1 MGPQIACNHHGP
13 VPFEREKDMTLRK
26 KTLILLS
33 TALLILIVVLYVISK
48 TVILKSYASL
58 EEQNTRAHV
67 QLVLKTLSANISAQ
81 ESKTG
86 DWANWDDTYDFIK
99 KKSPEYIRINPTDK
113 SFSELKINLMLF
125 INSSGQVVFGKAFDL
140 QTQREIPVPQSIQ
153 KHIFPHSLILRHP
166 DKMSRHSGILLLPEG
181 PMIITSRPILT
192 SEGEGPVRGT
202 LVFGRYLDATEIR
215 KMTEESQYSLFL
227 YRIDDMHMP
236 ADFISV
242 LPMLSEKNY
251 IQVRPLNSETVGGYT
266 VLNDVYGKP
275 ALIMKLV
282 LKRDIFN
289 QGKETVRDFIFL
301 IGITGM
307 ILGVITLFVLEKQ
320 ILSRLTLLSGHIR
333 ETGASGDLSKRI
345 SVKGKDELSRLSD
358 EMNRMLEALERSEE
372 NYRNLF
378 ENANDL
384 IQSVDAEGIFLDVN
398 RKWRTVLGYTLDD
411 ARQMYF
417 TNIIRKDHIPHC
429 LEWLKRISMGESV
442 DSVETV
448 FVSKDGR
455 ELYVEGSINAQHI
468 DGRFICTRGIFRD
481 ITSRKQME
489 RTLQESEEKFRMI
502 SNTAKDAVIMMDD
515 RGNVTYWNSAAEEI
529 FGYKGDEIIGKELHH
544 VLAPERY
551 LDAYR
556 KGMETF
562 ITTGT
567 GTAIGKTV
575 ELVGLR
581 KGGGEIPIELSLSA
595 VKLNEKWNAIGIVR
609 DITKRKNLEAKLQD
623 MSYRDELTGLYNRR
637 GFIDLAEQQLKIAE
651 RSRKGMLLFFGD
663 LDDMKQINDQYGHQE
678 GDRALKETATL
689 LQAIFRESDIIA
701 RIGGDEF
708 VALTL
713 ETSTENAAV
722 LLARLTQY
730 FAGRN
735 AQGDLPYALSLSVG
749 VASYDPGHPETIDR
763 LLAQGDKLMYEEKR
777 KRKT

>member
-1 MGPQIACNHHGP
+1 
-13 VPFEREKDMTLRK
+13 MTLRK
-26 KTLILLS
+26 KTLILLG
-33 TALLILIVVLYVISK
+33 TALVILIVVLYVISK
-48 TVILKSYASL
+48 TVFLKSYISL
-58 EEQNTRAHV
+58 EEQNTRSHV
-67 QLVLKTLSANISAQ
+67 QLVLKSLSDIISAQ
-81 ESKTG
+81 DSKTG
-86 DWANWDDTYDFIK
+86 DWANWDDTYDFIE

-140 QTQREIPVPQSIQ
+140 ENQRAIPVPQSIQ

-166 DKMSRHSGILLLPEG
+166 DTMSGHSGILLLTEG

-202 LVFGRYLDATEIR
+202 LIFGGYLDDTEIR
-215 KMTEESQYSLFL
+215 KMTENAPYSLFL
-227 YRIDDMHMP
+227 FRIDDMHLP
-236 ADFISV
+236 ADLISV
-242 LPMLSEKNY
+242 LPMLSEKDH
-251 IQVRPLNSETVGGYT
+251 IQVKPLSAGTVSGYT
-266 VLNDVYGKP
+266 ILNDVYGKP

-282 LKRDIFN
+282 LKRDIFK
-289 QGKETVRDFIFL
+289 QGKETVRDFISL
-301 IGITGM
+301 ILIAGL
-307 ILGVITLFVLEKQ
+307 ILGVITIFILEKH
-320 ILSRLTLLSGHIR
+320 ILSRLTRLSSHIR
-333 ETGASGDLSKRI
+333 ETGASGDLSMRI
-345 SVKGKDELSRLSD
+345 SVKGKDELSQLSD
-358 EMNRMLEALERSEE
+358 EMNRMLEALEKSEE

-384 IQSVDAEGIFLDVN
+384 IQSVDAEGIFLNVN
-398 RKWRTVLGYTLDD
+398 KKWRTMLGYTLDEV
-411 ARQMYF
+411 RQMYF
-417 TNIIRKDHIPHC
+417 TDIIRKDRVPHC

-481 ITSRKQME
+481 ITFRKQME
-489 RTLQESEEKFRMI
+489 RALQESEEKFRMI
-502 SNTAKDAVIMMDD
+502 SNTAKDAIIMMDD
-515 RGNVTYWNSAAEEI
+515 RGNVTYWNRAAETI
-529 FGYKGDEIIGKELHH
+529 FGYTPEEVIGKELHI

-562 ITTGT
+562 VTTGR

-581 KGGGEIPIELSLSA
+581 KEGREIPIELSLSA
-595 VKLNEKWNAIGIVR
+595 VKLNERWNAIGIVR

-637 GFIDLAEQQLKIAE
+637 GFIELAEQQLKIAE
-651 RSRKGMLLFFGD
+651 RKGRGMILFFAD

-678 GDRALKETATL
+678 GDRALRETATL
-689 LQAIFRESDIIA
+689 LQAIFRESDIVA

-713 ETSTENAAV
+713 ETRTENAAI
-722 LLARLTQY
+722 LLARLAQY
-730 FAGRN
+730 FSGRN
-735 AQGDLPYALSLSVG
+735 AKGDLPYALSLSVG
-749 VASYDPGHPETIDR
+749 VASYDPAHPVTIDK
-763 LLAQGDKLMYEEKR
+763 LLAQGDTLMYEEKR
-777 KRKT
+777 KRKI